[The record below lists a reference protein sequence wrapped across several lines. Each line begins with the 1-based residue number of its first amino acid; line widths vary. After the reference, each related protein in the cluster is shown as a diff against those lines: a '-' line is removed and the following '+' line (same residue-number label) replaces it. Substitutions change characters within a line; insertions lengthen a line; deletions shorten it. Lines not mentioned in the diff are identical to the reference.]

1 VADDDLEALRRRLY
15 APGASEE
22 DRRRYAAAVPATRA
36 DTTAPAP
43 GGPRPAARR
52 RGRVPLV
59 LLAVVVVVAAGGAL
73 AAGRFA
79 PVRTAAPTPSAVR
92 STADPSS
99 GIVSGTAQR
108 VPVDVSGYATVAQKL
123 QGLGEARVPLDT
135 TAAPRGGG
143 RLVVV
148 LTSTDRRPIG
158 WWALRFGHVGDART
172 VPVVIG
178 SGAPKPRT
186 GVPMVESTLWAG
198 GPPQSVAVRAA
209 PGVPW
214 TLTVAMVPVDSTALR

>member
-22 DRRRYAAAVPATRA
+22 DRRRYAAAAPAGRTVEVA
-36 DTTAPAP
+36 SAP

-52 RGRVPLV
+52 RRRAPLV

-92 STADPSS
+92 STAPSS

-108 VPVDVSGYATVAQKL
+108 IPIDASGYATVAQRL

-135 TAAPRGGG
+135 TAAPRARG
-143 RLVVV
+143 RLVVLV
-148 LTSTDRRPIG
+148 TSTDRRPIG
-158 WWALRFGHVGDART
+158 WWALRFGHVGETRPT
-172 VPVVIG
+172 VVVG
-178 SGAPKPRT
+178 SGETRARS
-186 GVPMVESTLWAG
+186 GVPEVEWSDYTSE
-198 GPPQSVAVRAA
+198 PPQAVVVRAPA
-209 PGVPW
+209 GVPW
-214 TLTVAMVPVDSTALR
+214 TLTTAFVPEEDASLH

>member
-1 VADDDLEALRRRLY
+1 MADDDLEALRRRLY

-22 DRRRYAAAVPATRA
+22 DRRRYAAAAPAAGA
-36 DTTAPAP
+36 DATAPTPA
-43 GGPRPAARR
+43 GPRPAARR
-52 RGRVPLV
+52 RRRAPLV
-59 LLAVVVVVAAGGAL
+59 LLAVVVVAAGGAL

-92 STADPSS
+92 STAVPTS
-99 GIVSGTAQR
+99 GVVSGTAQR
-108 VPVDVSGYATVAQKL
+108 IPVDVSGYATVAQKL

-135 TAAPRGGG
+135 TAAPSGRGP
-143 RLVVV
+143 LVVV

-178 SGAPKPRT
+178 SGAPKART
-186 GVPMVESTLWAG
+186 GVPTVESSDWTGA
-198 GPPQSVAVRAA
+198 PPQTVAVRAA
-209 PGVPW
+209 AGVPW
-214 TLTVAMVPVDSTALR
+214 TLTVAMVPVDTAALR